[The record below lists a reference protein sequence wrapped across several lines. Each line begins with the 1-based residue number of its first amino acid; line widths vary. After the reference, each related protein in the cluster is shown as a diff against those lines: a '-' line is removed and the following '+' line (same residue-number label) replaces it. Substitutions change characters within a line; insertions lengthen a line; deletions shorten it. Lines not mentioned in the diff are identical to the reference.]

1 MTDITNNNNIQNFKI
16 NFDSLLKLGYGVIDV
31 RFKSY
36 DMAYGG
42 FKYIITLIENDRDTF
57 YVDML
62 KQYSGTEFKQNEVLD
77 VWKNILDHKVKM
89 SKVLN
94 RDVSI
99 KVATLD
105 FLES

>member
-1 MTDITNNNNIQNFKI
+1 MTEAIKDFKI

-31 RFKSY
+31 RFKEY
-36 DMAYGG
+36 DVTNSE
-42 FKYIITLIENDRDTF
+42 FKYVIVLVEKDRDTF

-62 KQYSGTEFKQNEVLD
+62 KDYTGQEFKQNEVLD
-77 VWKNILDHKVKM
+77 IWKNILDHKVKM
-89 SKVLN
+89 SEILK

-99 KVATLD
+99 KVATMD

>member
-1 MTDITNNNNIQNFKI
+1 MTDNTNNNIQNFKI

-31 RFKSY
+31 RYKDY
-36 DMAYGG
+36 DLACGG

-62 KQYSGTEFKQNEVLD
+62 KQYCGTEFKQNEVLD

-89 SKVLN
+89 SQVLD

-105 FLES
+105 FLEA

>member
-1 MTDITNNNNIQNFKI
+1 MTENTNNTIQNFKI

-31 RFKSY
+31 RYKDY
-36 DMAYGG
+36 DMATGG
-42 FKYIITLIENDRDTF
+42 FKYIITLIEIDRDTF

-62 KQYSGTEFKQNEVLD
+62 KQYSGNEYKQNEVLD
-77 VWKNILDHKVKM
+77 IWKNILDHKVRM
-89 SKVLN
+89 SKILD